1 MLITH
6 LYEFFGYLLGCSAM
20 GQAAFPSY
28 SGSTSMYNVHKFMDI
43 DALELGYF
51 ITQVGT
57 AAASFGVSAADITT
71 VAYALQNAFG
81 YRCAPPI
88 AIPATASPA
97 LQAICVASDCPL
109 NTNAT
114 CAAYANAIPP
124 TYTNGSTYVVP
135 GATSGVASSAT
146 GTTSGTATHAAS
158 ASASGSGSGSS
169 GAQNLSFEW
178 TITTLVVGLVALG
191 MAANL

>member
-1 MLITH
+1 
-6 LYEFFGYLLGCSAM
+6 
-20 GQAAFPSY
+20 
-28 SGSTSMYNVHKFMDI
+28 MYDVHKFMDI

-88 AIPATASPA
+88 AIPATANPA

-109 NTNAT
+109 STNAT
-114 CAAYANAIPP
+114 CAAYANASPP
-124 TYTNGSTYVVP
+124 TYTNGSTYMVP
-135 GATSGVASSAT
+135 GATGGASSAT
-146 GTTSGTATHAAS
+146 GTTSGTATASASAS
-158 ASASGSGSGSS
+158 ASASGHS
-169 GAQNLSFEW
+169 GAQSLGFEW
-178 TITTLVVGLVALG
+178 TITSLVVGLVALG